1 MKRNILVAALLWL
14 PSCLLA
20 QPTIDTLLLQIA
32 RNNPIIKSAGYS
44 ADAHKAE
51 SRVGLTPPNPSVE
64 FGKMP
69 SIKQGGGYK
78 TVYGISQGFE
88 FPTVYLKKAA
98 LAKSNAKLADTD
110 AAIIRQEVMLEAK
123 TTIIELLHANQ
134 MVTVYTERVTQAQKV
149 NQWFETLVQKGEVS
163 VIDLNNSKL
172 RLMHLQTSKREWEAT
187 ANTLQ
192 LKLNW
197 LNGGTTTSI
206 TSISETTLQ
215 AVPTLESILAKANEL
230 DARICYAL
238 VGQDVAGKELALAKN
253 QWLPEFEIAF
263 ESEETSDEGFRGFK
277 FGLSVPL
284 WGNVGSVKAA
294 KFRVNAAESL
304 MQSRRMEVE
313 NEYLSGYSYA
323 ESILA
328 QINQIKAETEAS
340 NNLPLLQK
348 ALELGSISSIDYY
361 NEVTFLYEVTDK
373 LMELERDY
381 QISIAALTRYEL

>member
-14 PSCLLA
+14 PNCLLA

-51 SRVGLTPPNPSVE
+51 SRIGLTPPNPTLG

-187 ANTLQ
+187 AYNLQ
-192 LKLNW
+192 LKLSW
-197 LNGGTTTSI
+197 LNGGVATSMAAVAD
-206 TSISETTLQ
+206 TSAQ
-215 AVPTLESILAKANEL
+215 AVPALDAVLAKAHNT
-230 DARICYAL
+230 DARLAI
-238 VGQDVAGKELALAKN
+238 VTNEKDVAGKELSLARH
-253 QWLPEFEIAF
+253 QWLPELEIAF
-263 ESEETSDEGFRGFK
+263 ESEETSGEGFRGLK
-277 FGLSVPL
+277 FGIALPL
-284 WGNVGSVKAA
+284 WGNAGTVKAA
-294 KFRVNAAESL
+294 RLKVSAAESL
-304 MQSRRMEVE
+304 LVSKTMEVE
-313 NEYLSGYSYA
+313 NEYRSNYSYA
-323 ESILA
+323 ESILN
-328 QINQIKAETEAS
+328 QINEIKADFDAH

-373 LMELERDY
+373 LMELERNY
-381 QISIAALTRYEL
+381 RISIAALTRYEL